1 MGMKWTKLI
10 RPLLIVLIL
19 LSLFLM
25 RAIWTGPNQ
34 YDNQSGNEQ
43 RKSSSVVKKRQLS
56 QVFGPTQLVLHK
68 SSQARMTMEKE
79 VLSSS
84 NKVFKEM
91 KLNRLEEPIDFSS
104 QDYQTELNQLDEK
117 IEWIYSNNI
126 PFGILNSLFANLPEK
141 YQGKTFDRIYL
152 TERDSKEINF
162 YNTSEKLLYTSRIEK
177 MDKDQLLTAVNGRGV
192 PYRFVEIKE
201 IGNKYIYLPI
211 NETKLPRLTY
221 MVEKKPNSLFIERL
235 FDDTSEV
242 REKRSEQSVQYLDY
256 ISEMRI
262 NEETNMLNYYRNL
275 SSSVGMP
282 LTETL
287 LVSFKELVL
296 YENWSDDIHFFD
308 YNKQKNEVTYRRFI
322 EGFPVFSPIGYGATN
337 LTVVEEGMSRLQV
350 PMVVAQTPIAD
361 EEDQKILPS
370 SFELLNELAEKNYTL
385 TEIDDIKIGYTWT
398 NNPESDRVI
407 NLDPNWYIFTG
418 GNWVTIQE
426 LDENEGD

>member
-1 MGMKWTKLI
+1 MRWAKLI
-10 RPLLIVLIL
+10 RPLLIILIL

-34 YDNQSGNEQ
+34 FDDQSGKEQ
-43 RKSSSVVKKRQLS
+43 KKSSSVVIKRQLS
-56 QVFGPTQLVLHK
+56 GVFGPSQLVLHK
-68 SSQARMTMEKE
+68 SSQARMTMKKE

-91 KLNRLEEPIDFSS
+91 KLNRLEEPIEFSS
-104 QDYQTELNQLDEK
+104 QDYQTELNQLDGK
-117 IEWIYSNNI
+117 IEWIYSKGV
-126 PFGILNSLFANLPEK
+126 PFGIVSSLFTNLPEE
-141 YQGKTFDRIYL
+141 YQEKTFDRIYL
-152 TERDSKEINF
+152 SERNSNEINF
-162 YNTSEKLLYTSRIEK
+162 YDTTEKLLYTSQIEEI
-177 MDKDQLLTAVNGRGV
+177 DKEQLLTAVNGRGV
-192 PYRFVEIKE
+192 SYRFVEIKE
-201 IGNKYIYLPI
+201 IGDKYIYLPI

-221 MVEKKPNSLFIERL
+221 MVEKQPNSLFIGRL

-242 REKRSEQSVQYLDY
+242 REKRSDQFVQYLDY

-262 NEETNMLNYYRNL
+262 NEETNMLNYYRNR
-275 SSSVGMP
+275 SASVGMP

-308 YNKQKNEVTYRRFI
+308 YDKQKNEVTYRRYI
-322 EGFPVFSPIGYGATN
+322 EGFPVFSPIGYGVTN

-361 EEDQKILPS
+361 EEDQKTLPG
-370 SFELLNELAEKNYTL
+370 SFELLNELDKKNYTL
-385 TEIDDIKIGYTWT
+385 AEIDDIKIGYTWT

-407 NLDPNWYIFTG
+407 NLDPNWYIYTK
-418 GNWVTIQE
+418 GNWITIQE
-426 LDENEGD
+426 LDENEGG